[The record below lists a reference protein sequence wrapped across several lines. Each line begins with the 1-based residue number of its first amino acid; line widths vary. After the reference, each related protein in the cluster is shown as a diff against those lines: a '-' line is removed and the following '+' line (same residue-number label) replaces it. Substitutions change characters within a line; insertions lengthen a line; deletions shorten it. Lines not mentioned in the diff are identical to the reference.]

1 MLIDEKRLMRNYT
14 LKPAYPSNI
23 GELDTG
29 EVYKQWFTYAMIGVN
44 KYVELLHKQLI
55 RKGRSYR
62 QNATHPLYPNSYI
75 VKKYNIKS
83 ASTAPYDKHSH
94 GNLGLNQFF
103 VGQDPYKPYKG
114 DPSSKNGIYHDI
126 CEIRTRYN
134 LGNMQYY
141 YGFPNNLTL
150 LFEKEKAWKYN
161 GKGFFYI
168 DEKIN
173 FKDILNK
180 ALENINYEMLINDI
194 ENDIEVVIFCQTI
207 QKNNEWIYPSID
219 DIKIPNI
226 KVENIEFKPLFGKPY
241 KKLCIDVEKFYND
254 FKELNKNIFRIE
266 KVEIAYKIYEKA
278 QKTRESD
285 PSKIYYT
292 LTSKKVSFFEVFNS
306 IKENYKCKYATPLCF
321 YNSFNFVCY
330 EEPYVAFSSLNNASW
345 GKKDTSVTPSLYP
358 LYRKSSNLPYGR
370 RDRWFALWDS
380 FYYLY
385 VYEKSSKGFLSFLAP
400 IVTIVLAVATWWIG
414 GQGAW
419 LGTLIGVSE
428 TIASGITLGIS
439 LGLAIGSLTGNKTFS
454 ILNAVWGLVNFL
466 GAWGANNWNLAADFT
481 KNTAQIAQEMTTFE
495 PTLNIAGNLLSGAS
509 KIFDVVQSI
518 TANTPDMINEQKGSD
533 LDNNEGGNGSE
544 ALELAKDMINPTI
557 WYNFETTDI
566 LNEKIEKNRNLIF
579 AF

>member
-126 CEIRTRYN
+126 CEIRTKYN

-150 LFEKEKAWKYN
+150 LFEKEKAWKYH

-180 ALENINYEMLINDI
+180 ALENINYEMLI
-194 ENDIEVVIFCQTI
+194 NDIEVVIFCQTI

-226 KVENIEFKPLFGKPY
+226 KVENIEFKPTFGKPY
-241 KKLCIDVEKFYND
+241 KKLCVDVEKFYND

-266 KVEIAYKIYEKA
+266 KVEITYKIYEKA

-306 IKENYKCKYATPLCF
+306 IKEIYKCKYATPLCF

-330 EEPYVAFSSLNNASW
+330 EEPYVAYSYLNNQSF
-345 GKKDTSVTPSLYP
+345 GKKDTSVTPSIYP

-385 VYEKSSKGFLSFLAP
+385 VYEKSSKGILSFLAP
-400 IVTIVLAVATWWIG
+400 IVTIVLAVATWWMG

-495 PTLNIAGNLLSGAS
+495 STLNIAGNLLSGAS

>member
-1 MLIDEKRLMRNYT
+1 MLIDEKKLMRNYT

-23 GELDTG
+23 GESDTQ

-44 KYVELLHKQLI
+44 KYVELLHKQLV
-55 RKGRSYR
+55 RKGRSKI
-62 QNATHPLYPNSYI
+62 QNINHPLFKNSYI

-83 ASTAPYDKHSH
+83 SSTAPYNKENYNH
-94 GNLGLNQFF
+94 LGLNQFF
-103 VGQDPYKPYKG
+103 VGQDPYKPYRG

-126 CEIRTRYN
+126 CEIRTNYN
-134 LGNMQYY
+134 LGSMQYY
-141 YGFPNNLTL
+141 YGFPNNLAL
-150 LFEKEKAWKYN
+150 LFEKEKAWKYH

-180 ALENINYEMLINDI
+180 ALENINYEMLI
-194 ENDIEVVIFCQTI
+194 NDIEVVIFCQTI

-241 KKLCIDVEKFYND
+241 KKPCVDVEKFYND

-266 KVEIAYKIYEKA
+266 KVEITYNVYEKA

-292 LTSKKVSFFEVFNS
+292 LTSKKISFFEVFNS

-321 YNSFNFVCY
+321 YNGFNLVCY

-345 GKKDTSVTPSLYP
+345 GKKDTSVTPSIYP

-385 VYEKSSKGFLSFLAP
+385 VYEKSSKGILSFLAP

-439 LGLAIGSLTGNKTFS
+439 LGLAVGSLTGNKLFS

-495 PTLNIAGNLLSGAS
+495 STLNIAGNLLSGAS

-518 TANTPDMINEQKGSD
+518 TADTPGMINEQSD
-533 LDNNEGGNGSE
+533 DSDNEGGNGSE
-544 ALELAKDMINPTI
+544 SEELAKDAINPTL

-566 LNEKIEKNRNLIF
+566 LNEKIEKKEKPIF
-579 AF
+579 IF

>member
-1 MLIDEKRLMRNYT
+1 MLIDEKKLMRNYT

-23 GELDTG
+23 GKLDTG

-44 KYVELLHKQLI
+44 KYVELLHKQLV
-55 RKGRSYR
+55 RKGRSQI
-62 QNATHPLYPNSYI
+62 QNINHPLFKNSYI

-83 ASTAPYDKHSH
+83 SSTAPYNKENYND
-94 GNLGLNQFF
+94 LGLNQFF
-103 VGQDPYKPYKG
+103 VGQDPYKPYQG
-114 DPSSKNGIYHDI
+114 DPGSKNGIYHDI
-126 CEIRTRYN
+126 CEIRTKYN
-134 LGNMQYY
+134 LGSMQYY
-141 YGFPNNLTL
+141 YGFPNNLAL
-150 LFEKEKAWKYN
+150 LFEKEKAWKYH

-180 ALENINYEMLINDI
+180 ALENINYEMLI
-194 ENDIEVVIFCQTI
+194 NDIEVVIFCQTI

-241 KKLCIDVEKFYND
+241 KKPCVDVEKFYND

-266 KVEIAYKIYEKA
+266 KVEITYKIYEKA

-285 PSKIYYT
+285 SGKTYYA

-306 IKENYKCKYATPLCF
+306 IKEIYKCKYALPLCF

-345 GKKDTSVTPSLYP
+345 GKKDTSVTPSIYP

-385 VYEKSSKGFLSFLAP
+385 VYEKSSKGILSFLAP
-400 IVTIVLAVATWWIG
+400 IVTIVLAVATWWMG

-419 LGTLIGVSE
+419 LGTLIGVNGGV
-428 TIASGITLGIS
+428 AAGITLGIS
-439 LGLAIGSLTGNKTFS
+439 LGLAVGSLTGNKLFS

-481 KNTAQIAQEMTTFE
+481 KNTAQAAQEMSTFE
-495 PTLNIAGNLLSGAS
+495 STLNIIGNLLSGAS

-518 TANTPDMINEQKGSD
+518 TADTPGMINEQSD
-533 LDNNEGGNGSE
+533 DSDNEGGNGSE
-544 ALELAKDMINPTI
+544 SEELAKDAINPTL

-566 LNEKIEKNRNLIF
+566 LNEKIEKKEKPIF
-579 AF
+579 IF

>member
-1 MLIDEKRLMRNYT
+1 MLIDEKKLTRNYT

-44 KYVELLHKQLI
+44 KYVELLHKQLV
-55 RKGRSYR
+55 RKGRSQI
-62 QNATHPLYPNSYI
+62 QNINHPLFKNSYI

-83 ASTAPYDKHSH
+83 SSTAPYNKENYND
-94 GNLGLNQFF
+94 LGLNQFF
-103 VGQDPYKPYKG
+103 VGQDPYKPYRG

-126 CEIRTRYN
+126 CEIRTNYN
-134 LGNMQYY
+134 LGSMQYY
-141 YGFPNNLTL
+141 YGFPNNLAL
-150 LFEKEKAWKYN
+150 LFEKEKAWKYH

-194 ENDIEVVIFCQTI
+194 EVVIFCQTI

-219 DIKIPNI
+219 DIKIPEI
-226 KVENIEFKPLFGKPY
+226 KVENVEFKPTFGKPY

-266 KVEIAYKIYEKA
+266 KVEIAYNVYEKA

-292 LTSKKVSFFEVFNS
+292 LTSKKISFFEVFNS
-306 IKENYKCKYATPLCF
+306 IKEIYKCKYALPLCF

-330 EEPYVAFSSLNNASW
+330 EEPYVAYSYPNNQSF
-345 GKKDTSVTPSLYP
+345 GKKDTSVTPSIYP

-385 VYEKSSKGFLSFLAP
+385 VYEKSSKGILSFLAP
-400 IVTIVLAVATWWIG
+400 IVTIVLAVATWWMG

-481 KNTAQIAQEMTTFE
+481 KNTAQAAQEMSTFGS
-495 PTLNIAGNLLSGAS
+495 TLNIAGNLLSGAS

-518 TANTPDMINEQKGSD
+518 TANTPDMINEQSD
-533 LDNNEGGNGSE
+533 DSDNEGGNGSE
-544 ALELAKDMINPTI
+544 AEELAKDAINPTL
-557 WYNFETTDI
+557 WYNFETADI
-566 LNEKIEKNRNLIF
+566 LNEKIEKKEKPIF
-579 AF
+579 IF

>member
-23 GELDTG
+23 GELDTQ

-44 KYVELLHKQLI
+44 KYVELLHKQLV
-55 RKGRSYR
+55 RKGRSQI
-62 QNATHPLYPNSYI
+62 QNINHPLFKNSYI

-83 ASTAPYDKHSH
+83 SSTAPYNKENYND
-94 GNLGLNQFF
+94 LGLNQFF

-126 CEIRTRYN
+126 CEIRTKYN
-134 LGNMQYY
+134 LGSMQYY
-141 YGFPNNLTL
+141 YGFPNNLAL

-194 ENDIEVVIFCQTI
+194 EVVIFSQTI

-219 DIKIPNI
+219 DIKIPEI
-226 KVENIEFKPLFGKPY
+226 KVENVEFKPTFGKPY

-266 KVEIAYKIYEKA
+266 KVEITYNVYEKA

-292 LTSKKVSFFEVFNS
+292 LTSKKISFFEVFNS

-321 YNSFNFVCY
+321 YNGFNLVCY

-345 GKKDTSVTPSLYP
+345 GKKDTSVTPSIYP

-385 VYEKSSKGFLSFLAP
+385 VYEKSSKGILSFLAP
-400 IVTIVLAVATWWIG
+400 IVTIVLAVATWWMG

-439 LGLAIGSLTGNKTFS
+439 LGLAVGSLTGNKLFS

-481 KNTAQIAQEMTTFE
+481 KNTAQAAQEMSTFE
-495 PTLNIAGNLLSGAS
+495 STLNIIGNLLSGAS

-518 TANTPDMINEQKGSD
+518 TADTPGMINEQSD
-533 LDNNEGGNGSE
+533 DSDNEGGNGSE
-544 ALELAKDMINPTI
+544 SEELAKDAINPTL

-566 LNEKIEKNRNLIF
+566 LNEKIEKKEKPIF
-579 AF
+579 IF

>member
-55 RKGRSYR
+55 RKGRSYS
-62 QNATHPLYPNSYI
+62 QNATHPLYQNSYI

-126 CEIRTRYN
+126 CEIRTKYN

-194 ENDIEVVIFCQTI
+194 EVVIFCQTI

-226 KVENIEFKPLFGKPY
+226 KVENIEFKPTFGKPY
-241 KKLCIDVEKFYND
+241 KKLCVDVEKFYND

-266 KVEIAYKIYEKA
+266 KVEITYKIYEKA

-306 IKENYKCKYATPLCF
+306 IKEIYKCKYATPLCF

-345 GKKDTSVTPSLYP
+345 GKKDTSVTPSIYP

-495 PTLNIAGNLLSGAS
+495 STLNIAGNLLSGAS

-533 LDNNEGGNGSE
+533 LDNNEGGNGNE

>member
-1 MLIDEKRLMRNYT
+1 MLIDEKKLTRNYT

-23 GELDTG
+23 GESDTQ

-44 KYVELLHKQLI
+44 KYVELLHKQLV
-55 RKGRSYR
+55 RKGRSQI
-62 QNATHPLYPNSYI
+62 QNINHPLFKNSYI

-83 ASTAPYDKHSH
+83 SSTAPYNKENYNH
-94 GNLGLNQFF
+94 LGLNQFF
-103 VGQDPYKPYKG
+103 VGQDPYKPYRG

-126 CEIRTRYN
+126 CEIRTNYN
-134 LGNMQYY
+134 LGSMQYY
-141 YGFPNNLTL
+141 YGFPNNLAL
-150 LFEKEKAWKYN
+150 LFEKEKAWKYH

-194 ENDIEVVIFCQTI
+194 EVVIFSQTI

-219 DIKIPNI
+219 DIKIPEI
-226 KVENIEFKPLFGKPY
+226 KVENVEFKPTFGKPY

-266 KVEIAYKIYEKA
+266 KVEIAYNVYEKA

-292 LTSKKVSFFEVFNS
+292 LTSKKISFFEVFNS

-321 YNSFNFVCY
+321 YNGFNLVCY
-330 EEPYVAFSSLNNASW
+330 EEPYVAYSYLNNQSF
-345 GKKDTSVTPSLYP
+345 GKKDTSVTPSVYP

-385 VYEKSSKGFLSFLAP
+385 VYEKSSKGILSFLAP
-400 IVTIVLAVATWWIG
+400 IVTIILAVATWWIG

-428 TIASGITLGIS
+428 NVAAGITLGIS

-454 ILNAVWGLVNFL
+454 ILNALWGLVNFL

-481 KNTAQIAQEMTTFE
+481 KNTAQAAQEMTTFE
-495 PTLNIAGNLLSGAS
+495 STLNIVGNLLSGAS

-518 TANTPDMINEQKGSD
+518 TAETPDMINEQSD
-533 LDNNEGGNGSE
+533 DSDNEGGNGSE
-544 ALELAKDMINPTI
+544 AEELAKDMINPTI

-566 LNEKIEKNRNLIF
+566 LNEKIEKNRNPIF
-579 AF
+579 TF

>member
-23 GELDTG
+23 GELDTQ

-44 KYVELLHKQLI
+44 KYVELLHKQLV
-55 RKGRSYR
+55 RKGRSQI
-62 QNATHPLYPNSYI
+62 QNINHPLFKNSYI

-83 ASTAPYDKHSH
+83 SSTAPYNKENYND
-94 GNLGLNQFF
+94 LGLNQFF
-103 VGQDPYKPYKG
+103 VGQDPYKPYQG
-114 DPSSKNGIYHDI
+114 DPGSENGIYHDI
-126 CEIRTRYN
+126 CEIRTNYN
-134 LGNMQYY
+134 LGSMQYY
-141 YGFPNNLTL
+141 YGFPNNLAL

-194 ENDIEVVIFCQTI
+194 EVVIFSQTI

-219 DIKIPNI
+219 DIKIPEI
-226 KVENIEFKPLFGKPY
+226 KVENVEFKPTFGKPY

-266 KVEIAYKIYEKA
+266 KVEITYNVYEKA

-292 LTSKKVSFFEVFNS
+292 LTSKKISFFEVFNS

-321 YNSFNFVCY
+321 YNGFNLVCY
-330 EEPYVAFSSLNNASW
+330 EEPYVAYSYLNNQSF
-345 GKKDTSVTPSLYP
+345 GKKDTSVTPSVYP

-385 VYEKSSKGFLSFLAP
+385 VYEKSSKGILSFLAP
-400 IVTIVLAVATWWIG
+400 IVTIILAVATWWIG

-419 LGTLIGVSE
+419 LGTLIGVSGNV
-428 TIASGITLGIS
+428 AAGITLGIS
-439 LGLAIGSLTGNKTFS
+439 LGLAVGSLTGNKLFS

-481 KNTAQIAQEMTTFE
+481 KNTAQAAQEMSTFGS
-495 PTLNIAGNLLSGAS
+495 TLNIIGNLLSGAS

-518 TANTPDMINEQKGSD
+518 TAETPGMINEQSD
-533 LDNNEGGNGSE
+533 DSDNEGGNGSE
-544 ALELAKDMINPTI
+544 AEELAKDAINPTL
-557 WYNFETTDI
+557 WYNFETADI
-566 LNEKIEKNRNLIF
+566 LNEKIEKKEKPIF
-579 AF
+579 IF

>member
-23 GELDTG
+23 GKLDTG

-44 KYVELLHKQLI
+44 KYVELLHKQLV
-55 RKGRSYR
+55 RKGRSQI
-62 QNATHPLYPNSYI
+62 QNINHPLFKNSYI

-83 ASTAPYDKHSH
+83 SSTAPYNKENYND
-94 GNLGLNQFF
+94 LGLNQFF

-126 CEIRTRYN
+126 CEIRTKYN
-134 LGNMQYY
+134 LGSMQYY

-150 LFEKEKAWKYN
+150 LFEKEKAWKYH

-180 ALENINYEMLINDI
+180 ALEGISYEMLINDI
-194 ENDIEVVIFCQTI
+194 EVVIFSQTI

-219 DIKIPNI
+219 DIKIPEI
-226 KVENIEFKPLFGKPY
+226 KVENVEFKPTFGKPY

-266 KVEIAYKIYEKA
+266 KVEIAYNVYEKA

-321 YNSFNFVCY
+321 YNGFNLVCY

-345 GKKDTSVTPSLYP
+345 GKKDTSVTPSIYP

-385 VYEKSSKGFLSFLAP
+385 VYEKSSKGILSFLAP
-400 IVTIVLAVATWWIG
+400 IVTIVLAVATWWMG

-495 PTLNIAGNLLSGAS
+495 STLNIAGNLLSGAS

-566 LNEKIEKNRNLIF
+566 LNEKIEKNRNPIF

>member
-44 KYVELLHKQLI
+44 KYVELLHKQLV
-55 RKGRSYR
+55 RKGRSQI
-62 QNATHPLYPNSYI
+62 QNINHPLFKNSYI

-83 ASTAPYDKHSH
+83 SSTAPYNKENYND
-94 GNLGLNQFF
+94 LGLNQFF
-103 VGQDPYKPYKG
+103 VGQDPYKPYQG
-114 DPSSKNGIYHDI
+114 DPGSKNGIYHDI
-126 CEIRTRYN
+126 CEIRTNYN
-134 LGNMQYY
+134 LGSMQYY
-141 YGFPNNLTL
+141 YGFPNNLAL
-150 LFEKEKAWKYN
+150 LFEKEKAWKYH

-180 ALENINYEMLINDI
+180 ALENINYEMLI
-194 ENDIEVVIFCQTI
+194 NDIEVVIFCQTI

-241 KKLCIDVEKFYND
+241 KKPCVDVEKFYND

-266 KVEIAYKIYEKA
+266 KVEIAYNVYEKA

-321 YNSFNFVCY
+321 YNGFNLVCY

-345 GKKDTSVTPSLYP
+345 GKKDTSVTPSIYP
-358 LYRKSSNLPYGR
+358 LYRKNSNLPYGR

-385 VYEKSSKGFLSFLAP
+385 VYEKSSKGILSFLAP
-400 IVTIVLAVATWWIG
+400 IVTIVLAVATWWMN

-419 LGTLIGVSE
+419 LGTLIGVNAGVA
-428 TIASGITLGIS
+428 ASITLGIS
-439 LGLAIGSLTGNKTFS
+439 LGLAVGSLTGNKLFS

-466 GAWGANNWNLAADFT
+466 GDWRANNWNLAADFA
-481 KNTAQIAQEMTTFE
+481 KNTAQAAQEMITFE
-495 PTLNIAGNLLSGAS
+495 STLNIAGNLLSGAS

-518 TANTPDMINEQKGSD
+518 TANTPHMINEQKGSD

-579 AF
+579 TF

>member
-23 GELDTG
+23 GELDTQ

-44 KYVELLHKQLI
+44 KYVELLHKQLV
-55 RKGRSYR
+55 RKGRSQI
-62 QNATHPLYPNSYI
+62 QNINHPLFKNSYI

-83 ASTAPYDKHSH
+83 SSTAPYNKENYND
-94 GNLGLNQFF
+94 LGLNQFF

-126 CEIRTRYN
+126 CEIRTKYN
-134 LGNMQYY
+134 LGSMQYY
-141 YGFPNNLTL
+141 YGFPNNLAL

-180 ALENINYEMLINDI
+180 ALENIKYEMLINDI
-194 ENDIEVVIFCQTI
+194 EVVIFSQTI

-219 DIKIPNI
+219 DIKIPEI
-226 KVENIEFKPLFGKPY
+226 KVENVEFKPTFGKPY

-254 FKELNKNIFRIE
+254 FKELNESIFRIE
-266 KVEIAYKIYEKA
+266 KVEITYNVYEKA

-292 LTSKKVSFFEVFNS
+292 LTSKKISFFEVFNS

-321 YNSFNFVCY
+321 YNSFNLVCY
-330 EEPYVAFSSLNNASW
+330 EEPYVAYSYLNNQSF
-345 GKKDTSVTPSLYP
+345 GKKDTSVTSSVYP

-385 VYEKSSKGFLSFLAP
+385 VYEKSNKGILSFLVP

-428 TIASGITLGIS
+428 GVAAGITLGIS
-439 LGLAIGSLTGNKTFS
+439 LGLAVGSLTGNKTFS

-466 GAWGANNWNLAADFT
+466 GAWGANNWNLATDFT
-481 KNTAQIAQEMTTFE
+481 KNTAQVAQEMTTFE
-495 PTLNIAGNLLSGAS
+495 STLNVVGNLLSGAS
-509 KIFDVVQSI
+509 KIYDVVQSI
-518 TANTPDMINEQKGSD
+518 TADTPDMINEQSD
-533 LDNNEGGNGSE
+533 DSDNEGGNGSE
-544 ALELAKDMINPTI
+544 AEELAKDAINPTI

-579 AF
+579 TF

>member
-1 MLIDEKRLMRNYT
+1 MLIDEKRLTRNYT

-23 GELDTG
+23 GKLDTG

-44 KYVELLHKQLI
+44 KYVELLHKQLV
-55 RKGRSYR
+55 RKGRSKI
-62 QNATHPLYPNSYI
+62 QNINHPLFKNSYI

-83 ASTAPYDKHSH
+83 SSTAPYNKENYND
-94 GNLGLNQFF
+94 LGLNQFF
-103 VGQDPYKPYKG
+103 VGQDPYKPYQG

-126 CEIRTRYN
+126 CEIRTNYN

-141 YGFPNNLTL
+141 YGFPNNLAL
-150 LFEKEKAWKYN
+150 LFEKEKAWKYH

-180 ALENINYEMLINDI
+180 ALENINYEMLI
-194 ENDIEVVIFCQTI
+194 NDIEVVIFCQTI

-266 KVEIAYKIYEKA
+266 KVEITYNVYEKA

-292 LTSKKVSFFEVFNS
+292 LTSKKISFFEVFNS

-321 YNSFNFVCY
+321 YNGFNLVCY

-345 GKKDTSVTPSLYP
+345 GKKDTSVTPSIYP

-385 VYEKSSKGFLSFLAP
+385 VYEKSSKGILSFLAP
-400 IVTIVLAVATWWIG
+400 IVTIVLAVATWWMG

-481 KNTAQIAQEMTTFE
+481 KNTAQAAQEMSTFE
-495 PTLNIAGNLLSGAS
+495 STLNIIGNLLSGAS

-518 TANTPDMINEQKGSD
+518 TANTPDMINEQSD
-533 LDNNEGGNGSE
+533 DSDNEGGNGSE
-544 ALELAKDMINPTI
+544 SEELAKDAINPTL

-566 LNEKIEKNRNLIF
+566 LNEKIEKKEKPIF
-579 AF
+579 IF

>member
-1 MLIDEKRLMRNYT
+1 MLIDEKRLMKNYT

-23 GELDTG
+23 GKLDTG

-55 RKGRSYR
+55 RKGRSYS
-62 QNATHPLYPNSYI
+62 QNATHPLYPSSYI

-126 CEIRTRYN
+126 CEIRTKYN

-150 LFEKEKAWKYN
+150 LFEKEKAWKYH

-180 ALENINYEMLINDI
+180 ALENINYEMLI
-194 ENDIEVVIFCQTI
+194 NDIEVVIFCQTI

-241 KKLCIDVEKFYND
+241 KKPCVDVEKFYND

-266 KVEIAYKIYEKA
+266 KVEIAYNVYEKA

-306 IKENYKCKYATPLCF
+306 IKEIYKCKYATPLCF

-345 GKKDTSVTPSLYP
+345 GKKDTSVTPSIYP

-385 VYEKSSKGFLSFLAP
+385 VYEKSSKGILSFLAP
-400 IVTIVLAVATWWIG
+400 IVTIVLAVATWWMG

-495 PTLNIAGNLLSGAS
+495 STLNIAGNLLSGAS

-566 LNEKIEKNRNLIF
+566 LNEKIEKNRNPIF
-579 AF
+579 TF

>member
-1 MLIDEKRLMRNYT
+1 MLIDEKKLMRNYT

-23 GELDTG
+23 GESDTQ

-44 KYVELLHKQLI
+44 KYVELLHKQLV
-55 RKGRSYR
+55 RKGRSQI
-62 QNATHPLYPNSYI
+62 QNINHPLFKNSYI

-83 ASTAPYDKHSH
+83 SSTAPYNKENYND
-94 GNLGLNQFF
+94 LGLNQFF
-103 VGQDPYKPYKG
+103 VGQDPYKPYQG
-114 DPSSKNGIYHDI
+114 DPGSKNGIYHDI
-126 CEIRTRYN
+126 CEIRTNYN
-134 LGNMQYY
+134 LGSMQYY
-141 YGFPNNLTL
+141 YGFPNNLAL
-150 LFEKEKAWKYN
+150 LFEKEKAWKYH

-180 ALENINYEMLINDI
+180 ALENINYEMLI
-194 ENDIEVVIFCQTI
+194 NDIEVVIFCQTI

-241 KKLCIDVEKFYND
+241 KKPCVDVEKFYND

-266 KVEIAYKIYEKA
+266 KVEITYNVYEKA

-292 LTSKKVSFFEVFNS
+292 LTSKKISFFEVFNS
-306 IKENYKCKYATPLCF
+306 IKEIYKCKYALPLCF

-345 GKKDTSVTPSLYP
+345 GKKDTSVTPSIYP

-385 VYEKSSKGFLSFLAP
+385 VYEKSSKGILSFLAP
-400 IVTIVLAVATWWIG
+400 IVTIVLTVATWWMG

-419 LGTLIGVSE
+419 LGTLIGVNGSVA
-428 TIASGITLGIS
+428 ASITLGIS
-439 LGLAIGSLTGNKTFS
+439 LGLAVGSLTGNKLFS

-481 KNTAQIAQEMTTFE
+481 KNTAQAAQEMSTFE
-495 PTLNIAGNLLSGAS
+495 STLNIIGNLLSGAS

-518 TANTPDMINEQKGSD
+518 TADTPGMINEQSD
-533 LDNNEGGNGSE
+533 DSDNEGGNGSE
-544 ALELAKDMINPTI
+544 SEELAKDAINPTL
-557 WYNFETTDI
+557 WYNFETADI
-566 LNEKIEKNRNLIF
+566 LNEKIEKKEKPIF
-579 AF
+579 IF

>member
-126 CEIRTRYN
+126 CEIRTKYN

-150 LFEKEKAWKYN
+150 LFEKEKAWKYH

-180 ALENINYEMLINDI
+180 ALENINYEMLI
-194 ENDIEVVIFCQTI
+194 NDIEVVIFCQTI

-266 KVEIAYKIYEKA
+266 KVEITYKIYEKA

-306 IKENYKCKYATPLCF
+306 IKEIYKCKYATPLCF

-345 GKKDTSVTPSLYP
+345 GKKDTSVTPSIYP

-385 VYEKSSKGFLSFLAP
+385 VYEKSSKGILSFLAP
-400 IVTIVLAVATWWIG
+400 IVTIVLAVATWWMG

-495 PTLNIAGNLLSGAS
+495 STLNIAGNLLSGAS

>member
-55 RKGRSYR
+55 RKGRNYS

-126 CEIRTRYN
+126 CEIRTKYN

-150 LFEKEKAWKYN
+150 LFEKEKAWKYH

-180 ALENINYEMLINDI
+180 ALENINYEMLI
-194 ENDIEVVIFCQTI
+194 NDIEVVIFCQTI

-266 KVEIAYKIYEKA
+266 KVEITYKIYEKA

-306 IKENYKCKYATPLCF
+306 IKEIYKCKYATPLCF

-345 GKKDTSVTPSLYP
+345 GKKDTSVTPSIYP

-385 VYEKSSKGFLSFLAP
+385 VYEKSSKGILSFLAP

-495 PTLNIAGNLLSGAS
+495 STLNIAGNLLSGAS

>member
-1 MLIDEKRLMRNYT
+1 
-14 LKPAYPSNI
+14 
-23 GELDTG
+23 
-29 EVYKQWFTYAMIGVN
+29 
-44 KYVELLHKQLI
+44 
-55 RKGRSYR
+55 
-62 QNATHPLYPNSYI
+62 
-75 VKKYNIKS
+75 
-83 ASTAPYDKHSH
+83 
-94 GNLGLNQFF
+94 
-103 VGQDPYKPYKG
+103 
-114 DPSSKNGIYHDI
+114 
-126 CEIRTRYN
+126 
-134 LGNMQYY
+134 
-141 YGFPNNLTL
+141 
-150 LFEKEKAWKYN
+150 EKEKAWKYH

-180 ALENINYEMLINDI
+180 ALENINYEMLI
-194 ENDIEVVIFCQTI
+194 NDIEVVIFCQTI

-241 KKLCIDVEKFYND
+241 KKPCVDVEKFYND

-266 KVEIAYKIYEKA
+266 KVEITYKIYEKA

-285 PSKIYYT
+285 SGKTYYA

-306 IKENYKCKYATPLCF
+306 IKEIYKCKYALPLCF

-330 EEPYVAFSSLNNASW
+330 EEPYVAFFSLNNASW
-345 GKKDTSVTPSLYP
+345 GKKDTSVTPSIYP

-385 VYEKSSKGFLSFLAP
+385 VYEKSSKGILSFLAP

-495 PTLNIAGNLLSGAS
+495 STLNIAGNLLSGAS

>member
-1 MLIDEKRLMRNYT
+1 MLIDEKKLTRNYT

-23 GELDTG
+23 GESDTQ

-44 KYVELLHKQLI
+44 KYVELLHKQLV
-55 RKGRSYR
+55 RKGRSKI
-62 QNATHPLYPNSYI
+62 QNINHPLFKNSYI

-83 ASTAPYDKHSH
+83 SSTAPYNKESYNH
-94 GNLGLNQFF
+94 LGLNQFF
-103 VGQDPYKPYKG
+103 VGQDPYKPYQG
-114 DPSSKNGIYHDI
+114 DPGSKNGIYHDI
-126 CEIRTRYN
+126 CEIRTNYN
-134 LGNMQYY
+134 LGSMQYY
-141 YGFPNNLTL
+141 YGFPNNLAL
-150 LFEKEKAWKYN
+150 LFEKEKAWKYH

-180 ALENINYEMLINDI
+180 ALENINYEMLI
-194 ENDIEVVIFCQTI
+194 NDIEVVIFCQTI

-241 KKLCIDVEKFYND
+241 KKPCVDVEKFYND

-266 KVEIAYKIYEKA
+266 KVEITYNVYEKA

-292 LTSKKVSFFEVFNS
+292 LTSKKISFFEVFNS
-306 IKENYKCKYATPLCF
+306 IKEIYKCKYALPLCF

-330 EEPYVAFSSLNNASW
+330 EEPYVAYSCPNNQSF
-345 GKKDTSVTPSLYP
+345 GKKDTSVTPSIYP
-358 LYRKSSNLPYGR
+358 LYRKNSNLPYGR

-385 VYEKSSKGFLSFLAP
+385 VYEKSSKGILSFLAP
-400 IVTIVLAVATWWIG
+400 IVTIVLAVATWWMG

-439 LGLAIGSLTGNKTFS
+439 LGLAVGSLTGNKLFS

-481 KNTAQIAQEMTTFE
+481 KNTAQAAQEMSTFE
-495 PTLNIAGNLLSGAS
+495 STLNIIGNLLSGAS

-518 TANTPDMINEQKGSD
+518 TADTPGMINEQSD
-533 LDNNEGGNGSE
+533 DSDNEGGNGSE
-544 ALELAKDMINPTI
+544 SEELAKDAINPTL

-566 LNEKIEKNRNLIF
+566 LNEKIEKKEKPIF
-579 AF
+579 IF

>member
-23 GELDTG
+23 GELDTQ

-44 KYVELLHKQLI
+44 KYVELLHKQLV
-55 RKGRSYR
+55 RKGRSQI
-62 QNATHPLYPNSYI
+62 QNINHPLFKNSYI

-83 ASTAPYDKHSH
+83 SSTAPYNKENYND
-94 GNLGLNQFF
+94 LGLNQFF
-103 VGQDPYKPYKG
+103 VGQDPYKPYQG
-114 DPSSKNGIYHDI
+114 DPSSENGIYHDI
-126 CEIRTRYN
+126 CEIRTNYN
-134 LGNMQYY
+134 LGSMQYY
-141 YGFPNNLTL
+141 YGFPNNLAL
-150 LFEKEKAWKYN
+150 LFKKEKAWKYN

-194 ENDIEVVIFCQTI
+194 EVVIFSQTI

-219 DIKIPNI
+219 DIKIPEI
-226 KVENIEFKPLFGKPY
+226 KVENVEFKPTFGKPY

-266 KVEIAYKIYEKA
+266 KVEIAYNVYEKA

-292 LTSKKVSFFEVFNS
+292 LTSKKISFFEVFNS

-321 YNSFNFVCY
+321 YNGFNLVCY
-330 EEPYVAFSSLNNASW
+330 EEPYVAYSYLNNQSF
-345 GKKDTSVTPSLYP
+345 GKKDTSVTPSVYP

-385 VYEKSSKGFLSFLAP
+385 VYEKSSKGILSFLAP
-400 IVTIVLAVATWWIG
+400 IVTIILAVATWWIG

-419 LGTLIGVSE
+419 LGALIGVSE

-495 PTLNIAGNLLSGAS
+495 STLNIAGNLLSGAS

-544 ALELAKDMINPTI
+544 ALELAKDAINPTL
-557 WYNFETTDI
+557 WYNFETADI
-566 LNEKIEKNRNLIF
+566 LNEKIEKKEKPIF
-579 AF
+579 IF

>member
-126 CEIRTRYN
+126 CEIRTKYN

-150 LFEKEKAWKYN
+150 LFEKEKAWKYH

-180 ALENINYEMLINDI
+180 ALENINYEMLI
-194 ENDIEVVIFCQTI
+194 NDIEVVIFCQTI

-241 KKLCIDVEKFYND
+241 KKLCVDVEKFYND

-266 KVEIAYKIYEKA
+266 KVEITYKIYEKA

-306 IKENYKCKYATPLCF
+306 IKEIYKCKYATPLCF

-345 GKKDTSVTPSLYP
+345 GKKDTSVTPSIYP

-385 VYEKSSKGFLSFLAP
+385 VYEKSSKGVLSFLAP

-481 KNTAQIAQEMTTFE
+481 KNTAQIAQEMTIFE
-495 PTLNIAGNLLSGAS
+495 STLNIAGNLLSGAS

>member
-62 QNATHPLYPNSYI
+62 QNARHPLYPNSYI

-83 ASTAPYDKHSH
+83 PSTAPYDKHSH

-103 VGQDPYKPYKG
+103 VGQDPYKPYQG

-126 CEIRTRYN
+126 CEIRTKYN
-134 LGNMQYY
+134 LRSMQYY
-141 YGFPNNLTL
+141 HGFPNNLTL
-150 LFEKEKAWKYN
+150 LFEKEKAWKYH

-180 ALENINYEMLINDI
+180 ALENINYEMLI
-194 ENDIEVVIFCQTI
+194 NDIEVVIFCQTI

-226 KVENIEFKPLFGKPY
+226 KVENIEFKSLVRKPY
-241 KKLCIDVEKFYND
+241 KKLCVDVEKFYND

-266 KVEIAYKIYEKA
+266 KVEISYKIYEKP
-278 QKTRESD
+278 QKDRGSD

-345 GKKDTSVTPSLYP
+345 GKKDTSVRPSIYP

-419 LGTLIGVSE
+419 LGTLIGVSQ

-439 LGLAIGSLTGNKTFS
+439 LGLSIGSLTGNKTFS

-466 GAWGANNWNLAADFT
+466 GDWSTNNWNLAAYFT
-481 KNTAQIAQEMTTFE
+481 KNTAQIAQEMTIFE
-495 PTLNIAGNLLSGAS
+495 STLNIAGNLLSGAS

>member
-55 RKGRSYR
+55 RKGRSQI
-62 QNATHPLYPNSYI
+62 QNINYPLFKNSYI

-126 CEIRTRYN
+126 CEIRTKYN

-150 LFEKEKAWKYN
+150 LFEKEKAWKYH

-194 ENDIEVVIFCQTI
+194 EVVIFSQTI

-241 KKLCIDVEKFYND
+241 KKPCVDVEKFYND

-266 KVEIAYKIYEKA
+266 KVEITYNVYEKA

-306 IKENYKCKYATPLCF
+306 IKEIYKCKYATPLCF

-345 GKKDTSVTPSLYP
+345 GKKDTSVTPSIYP

-385 VYEKSSKGFLSFLAP
+385 VYEKSSKGILSFLAP

-495 PTLNIAGNLLSGAS
+495 STLNIAGNLLSGAS

-518 TANTPDMINEQKGSD
+518 TADIPDMINEQSD
-533 LDNNEGGNGSE
+533 DFDNEGGNGSE
-544 ALELAKDMINPTI
+544 AEELAKDAINPTL
-557 WYNFETTDI
+557 WYNFETADI
-566 LNEKIEKNRNLIF
+566 LNEKIEKNRNPIF
-579 AF
+579 TF

>member
-23 GELDTG
+23 GELDTQ

-44 KYVELLHKQLI
+44 KYVELLHKQLV
-55 RKGRSYR
+55 RKGRSQI
-62 QNATHPLYPNSYI
+62 QNINHPLFKNSYI

-83 ASTAPYDKHSH
+83 SSTAPYNKENYND
-94 GNLGLNQFF
+94 LGLNQFF

-126 CEIRTRYN
+126 CEIRTKYN

-150 LFEKEKAWKYN
+150 LFEKEKAWKYH

-180 ALENINYEMLINDI
+180 ALENINYEMLI
-194 ENDIEVVIFCQTI
+194 NDIEVVIFCQTI

-266 KVEIAYKIYEKA
+266 KVEITYNVYEKA

-292 LTSKKVSFFEVFNS
+292 LTSKKISFFEVFNS

-321 YNSFNFVCY
+321 YNGFNLVCY
-330 EEPYVAFSSLNNASW
+330 EEPYVAYSYPNNQSF
-345 GKKDTSVTPSLYP
+345 GKKDTSVTPSIYP

-385 VYEKSSKGFLSFLAP
+385 VYEKSSKGILSFLAP
-400 IVTIVLAVATWWIG
+400 IVTIVLAVATWWMG

-428 TIASGITLGIS
+428 SVAAGITLGIS
-439 LGLAIGSLTGNKTFS
+439 LGLAVGSLTGNKLFS

-481 KNTAQIAQEMTTFE
+481 KNTAQAAQEMTTFE
-495 PTLNIAGNLLSGAS
+495 STLNIVGNLLSGAS

-518 TANTPDMINEQKGSD
+518 TANTPDMTNEQKGSD

-544 ALELAKDMINPTI
+544 AEELAKDAINPTL
-557 WYNFETTDI
+557 WYNFETADI
-566 LNEKIEKNRNLIF
+566 LNEKIEKKEKPIF
-579 AF
+579 IF

>member
-1 MLIDEKRLMRNYT
+1 MLIDEKRLTRNYT

-23 GELDTG
+23 GKLDTG

-44 KYVELLHKQLI
+44 KYVELLHKQLV
-55 RKGRSYR
+55 RKGRSQI
-62 QNATHPLYPNSYI
+62 QNINHPLFKNSYI

-83 ASTAPYDKHSH
+83 SSTAPYNKENYND
-94 GNLGLNQFF
+94 LGLNQFF

-126 CEIRTRYN
+126 CEIRTKYN

-150 LFEKEKAWKYN
+150 LFEKEKAWKYH

-180 ALENINYEMLINDI
+180 ALENINYEMLI
-194 ENDIEVVIFCQTI
+194 NDIEVVIFCQTI

-241 KKLCIDVEKFYND
+241 KKPCVDVEKFYND

-266 KVEIAYKIYEKA
+266 KVEITYKIYEKA

-285 PSKIYYT
+285 SGKTYYA

-306 IKENYKCKYATPLCF
+306 IKEIYKCKYALPLCF

-345 GKKDTSVTPSLYP
+345 GKKDTSVTPSIYP

-385 VYEKSSKGFLSFLAP
+385 VYEKSSKGVLSFLAP
-400 IVTIVLAVATWWIG
+400 IVTIVLTVATWWMG

-419 LGTLIGVSE
+419 LGTLIGVNGSVA
-428 TIASGITLGIS
+428 ASITLGIS
-439 LGLAIGSLTGNKTFS
+439 LGLAVGSLTGNKLFS

-481 KNTAQIAQEMTTFE
+481 KNTAQAAQEMTTFGS
-495 PTLNIAGNLLSGAS
+495 TLNIAGNLLSGAS

-518 TANTPDMINEQKGSD
+518 TANTPGMINEQKGSD

-544 ALELAKDMINPTI
+544 AEELAKDMINPTI
-557 WYNFETTDI
+557 WYNFETADI
-566 LNEKIEKNRNLIF
+566 LNEKIEKKEKPIF
-579 AF
+579 IF

>member
-83 ASTAPYDKHSH
+83 SSTAPYDKHSH

-126 CEIRTRYN
+126 CEIRTKYN

-150 LFEKEKAWKYN
+150 LFEKEKAWKYH

-194 ENDIEVVIFCQTI
+194 ENDIEVVIFSQTI

-266 KVEIAYKIYEKA
+266 KVEITYKIYEKA

-345 GKKDTSVTPSLYP
+345 GKKDTSVTPSIYP

-370 RDRWFALWDS
+370 RDKWFALWDS

-385 VYEKSSKGFLSFLAP
+385 VYEKSGKGFLSFLAP

-495 PTLNIAGNLLSGAS
+495 STLNIAGNLLSGAS

>member
-1 MLIDEKRLMRNYT
+1 MLIDEKKLTRNYT

-23 GELDTG
+23 GESDTQ

-44 KYVELLHKQLI
+44 KYVELLHKQLV
-55 RKGRSYR
+55 RKGRSQI
-62 QNATHPLYPNSYI
+62 QNINHPLFKNSYI

-83 ASTAPYDKHSH
+83 SSTAPYNKENYNH
-94 GNLGLNQFF
+94 LGLNQFF
-103 VGQDPYKPYKG
+103 VGQDPYKPYRG

-126 CEIRTRYN
+126 CEIRTKYN
-134 LGNMQYY
+134 LGSMQYY
-141 YGFPNNLTL
+141 YGFPNNLAL
-150 LFEKEKAWKYN
+150 LFEKEKAWKYH

-180 ALENINYEMLINDI
+180 ALEGISYEMLIS
-194 ENDIEVVIFCQTI
+194 DIEVVIFCQTI

-219 DIKIPNI
+219 DIKIPEI
-226 KVENIEFKPLFGKPY
+226 KVENVEFKPLFGKPY

-266 KVEIAYKIYEKA
+266 KVEITYKIYEKA

-285 PSKIYYT
+285 SGKTYYA

-306 IKENYKCKYATPLCF
+306 IKEIYKCKYALPLCF

-345 GKKDTSVTPSLYP
+345 GKKDTSVTPSIYP

-385 VYEKSSKGFLSFLAP
+385 VYEKSSKGILSFLAP
-400 IVTIVLAVATWWIG
+400 IVTIVLAVATWWMG

-419 LGTLIGVSE
+419 LGTLIGVNGGV
-428 TIASGITLGIS
+428 AAGITLGIS
-439 LGLAIGSLTGNKTFS
+439 LGLAIGSLTGNKLFS

-481 KNTAQIAQEMTTFE
+481 KNTAQIAQEMTIFE
-495 PTLNIAGNLLSGAS
+495 STLNIAGNLLSGAS

-544 ALELAKDMINPTI
+544 AFELAKDAINPTL

-566 LNEKIEKNRNLIF
+566 LNEKIEKKEKPIF
-579 AF
+579 IF

>member
-44 KYVELLHKQLI
+44 KYVELLHKQLV
-55 RKGRSYR
+55 RKGRSQI
-62 QNATHPLYPNSYI
+62 QNINHPLFKNSYI

-83 ASTAPYDKHSH
+83 SSTAPYNKENYND
-94 GNLGLNQFF
+94 LGLNQFF
-103 VGQDPYKPYKG
+103 VGQDPYKPYQG

-126 CEIRTRYN
+126 CEIRTKYN

-180 ALENINYEMLINDI
+180 ALENINYEILIN
-194 ENDIEVVIFCQTI
+194 NIEVVIFSQTI

-226 KVENIEFKPLFGKPY
+226 KVENIEFKPLIGKPY
-241 KKLCIDVEKFYND
+241 KKPCVDVEKFYND

-266 KVEIAYKIYEKA
+266 KVEITYNVYEKA

-345 GKKDTSVTPSLYP
+345 GKKDTSVTPSIYP

-385 VYEKSSKGFLSFLAP
+385 VYEKSSKGILSFLAP
-400 IVTIVLAVATWWIG
+400 IVTIVLAVATWWMG

-481 KNTAQIAQEMTTFE
+481 KNTAQAAQEMTTFE
-495 PTLNIAGNLLSGAS
+495 STLNIVGNLLSGAS

-518 TANTPDMINEQKGSD
+518 TAETPDMINEQSD
-533 LDNNEGGNGSE
+533 DSDNEGGNGSE
-544 ALELAKDMINPTI
+544 AEELAKDMINPTI

-566 LNEKIEKNRNLIF
+566 LNEKIEKNRNPIF
-579 AF
+579 TF

>member
-1 MLIDEKRLMRNYT
+1 
-14 LKPAYPSNI
+14 
-23 GELDTG
+23 
-29 EVYKQWFTYAMIGVN
+29 
-44 KYVELLHKQLI
+44 
-55 RKGRSYR
+55 
-62 QNATHPLYPNSYI
+62 
-75 VKKYNIKS
+75 
-83 ASTAPYDKHSH
+83 
-94 GNLGLNQFF
+94 
-103 VGQDPYKPYKG
+103 
-114 DPSSKNGIYHDI
+114 
-126 CEIRTRYN
+126 
-134 LGNMQYY
+134 
-141 YGFPNNLTL
+141 
-150 LFEKEKAWKYN
+150 
-161 GKGFFYI
+161 
-168 DEKIN
+168 N

-180 ALENINYEMLINDI
+180 ALENINYEMLI
-194 ENDIEVVIFCQTI
+194 NDIEVVIFCQTI

-226 KVENIEFKPLFGKPY
+226 KVENVEFKPTFGKPY

-266 KVEIAYKIYEKA
+266 KVEIAYNVYEKA

-306 IKENYKCKYATPLCF
+306 IKEIYKCKYATPLCF

-345 GKKDTSVTPSLYP
+345 GKKDTSVTPSIYP

-385 VYEKSSKGFLSFLAP
+385 VYEKSSKGILSFLVP
-400 IVTIVLAVATWWIG
+400 IVTIVLAVATWWMN

-419 LGTLIGVSE
+419 LGTLIGVNAGVA
-428 TIASGITLGIS
+428 ASITLGIS
-439 LGLAIGSLTGNKTFS
+439 LGLAIGSLTGNKLFS

-466 GAWGANNWNLAADFT
+466 GDWRANNWNLAADFA

-495 PTLNIAGNLLSGAS
+495 STLNIAGNLLSGAS

-557 WYNFETTDI
+557 WYNFETADI
-566 LNEKIEKNRNLIF
+566 LNEKIEKKEKPIF
-579 AF
+579 IF

>member
-44 KYVELLHKQLI
+44 KYVELLHKQLV
-55 RKGRSYR
+55 RKGRSQI
-62 QNATHPLYPNSYI
+62 QNINHPLFKNSYI

-83 ASTAPYDKHSH
+83 SSTAPYNKENYND
-94 GNLGLNQFF
+94 LGLNQFF

-126 CEIRTRYN
+126 CEIRTKYN

-180 ALENINYEMLINDI
+180 ALENINYEILI
-194 ENDIEVVIFCQTI
+194 NDIEVVIFSQTI

-226 KVENIEFKPLFGKPY
+226 KVENIEFKPTFVKPY

-266 KVEIAYKIYEKA
+266 KVEITYKIYEKA

-306 IKENYKCKYATPLCF
+306 IKEKYKCKYATPLCF

-345 GKKDTSVTPSLYP
+345 GKKDTSVTPSIYP

-385 VYEKSSKGFLSFLAP
+385 VYEKSSKGILSFLAP

-428 TIASGITLGIS
+428 SVAAGITLGIS

-495 PTLNIAGNLLSGAS
+495 STLNIAGNLLSGAS

>member
-126 CEIRTRYN
+126 CEIRTKYN

-150 LFEKEKAWKYN
+150 LFEKEKTWKYH

-194 ENDIEVVIFCQTI
+194 EEVVIFSQTI

-226 KVENIEFKPLFGKPY
+226 KVENIEFKPLIGKPY
-241 KKLCIDVEKFYND
+241 KKLCVDVEKFYND

-266 KVEIAYKIYEKA
+266 KVEITYKIYEKA
-278 QKTRESD
+278 QKTREID

-292 LTSKKVSFFEVFNS
+292 LTIKKVSFFEAFNS
-306 IKENYKCKYATPLCF
+306 IKENYKCKHATPLCF

-400 IVTIVLAVATWWIG
+400 IVTIVLAVATWWMG

-495 PTLNIAGNLLSGAS
+495 SALNIAGNLLSGAS

>member
-1 MLIDEKRLMRNYT
+1 MLIDEKKLTRNYT

-23 GELDTG
+23 GKLDTG

-44 KYVELLHKQLI
+44 KYVELLHKQLV
-55 RKGRSYR
+55 RKGRSQI
-62 QNATHPLYPNSYI
+62 QNISHPLFKNSYI

-83 ASTAPYDKHSH
+83 SSTAPYNKENYND
-94 GNLGLNQFF
+94 LGLNQFF

-126 CEIRTRYN
+126 CEIRTKYN
-134 LGNMQYY
+134 LGSMQYY
-141 YGFPNNLTL
+141 YGFPNNLAL

-194 ENDIEVVIFCQTI
+194 EVVIFSQTI

-241 KKLCIDVEKFYND
+241 KKPCVDVEKFYND

-266 KVEIAYKIYEKA
+266 KVEITYKIYEKA

-285 PSKIYYT
+285 SGKTYYA
-292 LTSKKVSFFEVFNS
+292 LTSKKISFFEVFNS

-321 YNSFNFVCY
+321 YNGFNFVCY

-345 GKKDTSVTPSLYP
+345 GKKDTSVTPSIYP

-385 VYEKSSKGFLSFLAP
+385 VYEKSSKGILSFLAP

-439 LGLAIGSLTGNKTFS
+439 LGLAVGSLTGNKLFS

-481 KNTAQIAQEMTTFE
+481 KNTAQAAQEMSTFE
-495 PTLNIAGNLLSGAS
+495 STLNIIGNLLSGAS

-518 TANTPDMINEQKGSD
+518 TADTPGMINEQSD
-533 LDNNEGGNGSE
+533 DSDNEGGNGSE
-544 ALELAKDMINPTI
+544 SEELAKDAINPTL

-566 LNEKIEKNRNLIF
+566 LNEKIEKKEKPIF
-579 AF
+579 IF

>member
-1 MLIDEKRLMRNYT
+1 MLIDEKKLMRNYT

-23 GELDTG
+23 GESDTQ

-44 KYVELLHKQLI
+44 KYVELLHKQLV
-55 RKGRSYR
+55 RKGRSKI
-62 QNATHPLYPNSYI
+62 QNINHPLFKNSYI

-83 ASTAPYDKHSH
+83 SSTAPYNKENYNH
-94 GNLGLNQFF
+94 LGLNQFF
-103 VGQDPYKPYKG
+103 VGQDPYKPYRG

-126 CEIRTRYN
+126 CEIRTNYN
-134 LGNMQYY
+134 LGSMQYY
-141 YGFPNNLTL
+141 YGFPNNLAL
-150 LFEKEKAWKYN
+150 LFEKEKAWKYH

-180 ALENINYEMLINDI
+180 ALENINYEMLI
-194 ENDIEVVIFCQTI
+194 NDIEVVIFCQTI

-241 KKLCIDVEKFYND
+241 KKPCVDVEKFYND

-266 KVEIAYKIYEKA
+266 KVEIAYNVYEKA

-306 IKENYKCKYATPLCF
+306 IKEIYKCKYATPLCF

-330 EEPYVAFSSLNNASW
+330 EEPYVAYSYLNNQSF
-345 GKKDTSVTPSLYP
+345 GKKHTSVTPSVYP

-385 VYEKSSKGFLSFLAP
+385 VYEKSSKGILSFLVP

-495 PTLNIAGNLLSGAS
+495 STLNIAGNLLSGAS

-557 WYNFETTDI
+557 WYNFETADI
-566 LNEKIEKNRNLIF
+566 LNEKIEKKEKPIF
-579 AF
+579 IF

>member
-55 RKGRSYR
+55 RKGRSYS
-62 QNATHPLYPNSYI
+62 QNATHPLYSNSYI

-126 CEIRTRYN
+126 CEIRTKYN

-150 LFEKEKAWKYN
+150 LFEKEKAWKYH

-194 ENDIEVVIFCQTI
+194 EVVIFSQTI

-226 KVENIEFKPLFGKPY
+226 KVENIEFKPTFGKPY
-241 KKLCIDVEKFYND
+241 KKLCVDVEKFYND

-266 KVEIAYKIYEKA
+266 KVEITYKIYEKD

-306 IKENYKCKYATPLCF
+306 IKEIYKCKYATPLCF

-345 GKKDTSVTPSLYP
+345 GKKDTSVTPNIYP

-385 VYEKSSKGFLSFLAP
+385 VYEKSSKGILSFLAP

-466 GAWGANNWNLAADFT
+466 GAWGANNWNLSADFT

-495 PTLNIAGNLLSGAS
+495 STLNIAGNLLSGAS

>member
-126 CEIRTRYN
+126 CEIRTKYN

-161 GKGFFYI
+161 GKRFFYI

-180 ALENINYEMLINDI
+180 ALEGISYEMLINDI
-194 ENDIEVVIFCQTI
+194 EVVIFSQTI

-226 KVENIEFKPLFGKPY
+226 KVENIEFKPTFGKPY
-241 KKLCIDVEKFYND
+241 KKPCVDVEKFYND

-266 KVEIAYKIYEKA
+266 KVEITYNVYEKA

-345 GKKDTSVTPSLYP
+345 GKKDTSVTPSIYP

-385 VYEKSSKGFLSFLAP
+385 VYEKSSKGILSFLAP
-400 IVTIVLAVATWWIG
+400 IVTIVLAVATWWMG

-495 PTLNIAGNLLSGAS
+495 SALNIAGNLLSGAS

>member
-55 RKGRSYR
+55 RKGRSQI
-62 QNATHPLYPNSYI
+62 QNINHPLFKNSYI

-83 ASTAPYDKHSH
+83 SSTAPYNKENYND
-94 GNLGLNQFF
+94 LGLNQFF

-126 CEIRTRYN
+126 CEIRTKYN

-141 YGFPNNLTL
+141 YGFPNNLAL
-150 LFEKEKAWKYN
+150 LFEKEKAWKYH

-194 ENDIEVVIFCQTI
+194 EVVIFSQTI

-226 KVENIEFKPLFGKPY
+226 KVENIEFKPTFGKPY

-266 KVEIAYKIYEKA
+266 KVEITYKIYEKA

-345 GKKDTSVTPSLYP
+345 GKKDTSVTPSIYP

-385 VYEKSSKGFLSFLAP
+385 VYEKSSKGILSFLAP

-419 LGTLIGVSE
+419 LGTLIGVSQ

-439 LGLAIGSLTGNKTFS
+439 LGLAIGSLTGNKIFS

-481 KNTAQIAQEMTTFE
+481 KNTAQIAQEMTIFE
-495 PTLNIAGNLLSGAS
+495 STLNIAGNLLSGAS

-518 TANTPDMINEQKGSD
+518 TVNTPDMTNEQKGSD
-533 LDNNEGGNGSE
+533 LDNNKGGNGSE
-544 ALELAKDMINPTI
+544 ALELAKDMIKPTI

>member
-44 KYVELLHKQLI
+44 KYVELLHKQLV
-55 RKGRSYR
+55 RKGRSQI
-62 QNATHPLYPNSYI
+62 QNINHPLFKNSYI

-83 ASTAPYDKHSH
+83 SSTAPYNKENYND
-94 GNLGLNQFF
+94 LGLNQFF
-103 VGQDPYKPYKG
+103 VGQDPYKPYQG

-126 CEIRTRYN
+126 CEIRTNYN
-134 LGNMQYY
+134 LGSMQYY
-141 YGFPNNLTL
+141 YGFPNNLAL

-194 ENDIEVVIFCQTI
+194 EVVIFSQTI

-219 DIKIPNI
+219 DIKIPEI
-226 KVENIEFKPLFGKPY
+226 KVENVEFKPTFGKPY

-266 KVEIAYKIYEKA
+266 KVEISYNVYEKA
-278 QKTRESD
+278 QKTRESN

-292 LTSKKVSFFEVFNS
+292 LTSKKISFFEVFNS

-321 YNSFNFVCY
+321 YNGFNLVCY
-330 EEPYVAFSSLNNASW
+330 EEPYVAYSYLNNQSF
-345 GKKDTSVTPSLYP
+345 GKKDTSVTPSVYP

-385 VYEKSSKGFLSFLAP
+385 VYEKSSKGILSFLAP
-400 IVTIVLAVATWWIG
+400 IVTIILAVATWWIG

-439 LGLAIGSLTGNKTFS
+439 LGLAIGSLTGNKLFS

-481 KNTAQIAQEMTTFE
+481 KNTAQAAQEMTTFE
-495 PTLNIAGNLLSGAS
+495 STLNIVGNLLSGAS

-518 TANTPDMINEQKGSD
+518 TADIPDMINEQSD
-533 LDNNEGGNGSE
+533 DFDNEGGNGSE
-544 ALELAKDMINPTI
+544 AEELAKDAINPTL
-557 WYNFETTDI
+557 WYNFETADI
-566 LNEKIEKNRNLIF
+566 LNEKIEKNRNPIF
-579 AF
+579 TF